1 MTMMLVLGMF
11 VFERRTLPFQ
21 TLKRSSSYSYAKN
34 SRVGIRDSYQF
45 VGEGEE
51 SITVGGTLYPELTGG
66 TLSCAMLRQMAGLGY
81 PWPLLDGSGMI
92 YGLYVITN
100 VEENGSEYFPDGTPR
115 KIDFTL
121 KLERFD
127 ASLLSLPDDLSDQA
141 KKMWTQATEAA
152 TGIKNTFSNSLS
164 KVGF

>member
-21 TLKRSSSYSYAKN
+21 TLKRSSSYNYAKN

-45 VGEGEE
+45 VGEGDE
-51 SITVGGTLYPELTGG
+51 SITVSGTLYPELTGG

-81 PWPLLDGSGMI
+81 PWPLLDGSGII
-92 YGLYVITN
+92 YGLYVISS
-100 VEENGSEYFPDGTPR
+100 VEENGSEYLPDGTPK

-127 ASLLSLPDDLSDQA
+127 ASLLSLPNDLSDQA
-141 KKMWTQATEAA
+141 KKMWNQANEAA
-152 TGIKNTFSNSLS
+152 AGVKSAISSVRFS
-164 KVGF
+164 